1 MVANLVLVFLIIM
14 LIVFVVYILVAC
26 VYGIF
31 ETIRLHIRKNQVVT
45 PVDLTYPN
53 RDLLVARE
61 VAIAE
66 VVEQP

>member
-45 PVDLTYPN
+45 PQTPVLP
-53 RDLLVARE
+53 VARE

-66 VVEQP
+66 VVEQRAI

>member
-1 MVANLVLVFLIIM
+1 MVQNLVLVVLIIM
-14 LIVFVVYILVAC
+14 LVFLVVYILVAC

-31 ETIRLHIRKNQVVT
+31 ETIRLHIRKNKTVT
-45 PVDLTYPN
+45 PLDLIYPN
-53 RDLLVARE
+53 RTLLTARE

>member
-1 MVANLVLVFLIIM
+1 MVANLVLVVLIIM

-31 ETIRLHIRKNQVVT
+31 ETIRLHVRKNQVVT
-45 PVDLTYPN
+45 PQTPDLP
-53 RDLLVARE
+53 LACE
-61 VAIAE
+61 VTIAK